1 MKLDPELR
9 KQLTSELILRA
20 NELYHDLENA
30 GYDERQQGW
39 FAAEEALWRKLA
51 QEHLLRMSPLRVL
64 DFGCGTG
71 LVSRTI
77 GPLLRAGDALTCCD
91 LSKGILEVCR
101 KNLESLPIRCQTNFL
116 HASGGCIPVANSSLD
131 AIVLNAV
138 LHHLFDLAAFA
149 SDCARA
155 LRPGGLLIVAHEP
168 SGDIERSDVGRWAI
182 LKHPGK
188 LGVWLAERS
197 ALAER
202 ALRGITSAVS
212 PGYRR
217 RNRMLA
223 EIARRLHEERLVD
236 RSLRGTELQ
245 GIVDVQVETGLR
257 RAAIESAFSGFEFV
271 NWDTYNQDQT
281 FGFVARRLTIN

>member
-1 MKLDPELR
+1 VKLNPELR
-9 KQLTSELILRA
+9 KQLSSQLILRA

-30 GYDERQQGW
+30 SYDERQQGW
-39 FAAEEALWRKLA
+39 FAAEEALWRTLA
-51 QEHLLRMSPLRVL
+51 NEHLLGISPLRVL

-77 GPLLRAGDALTCCD
+77 GPILRAGDELICCD
-91 LSKGILEVCR
+91 LSRGILEICQN
-101 KNLESLPIRCQTNFL
+101 NLASLAIPCQTNFL
-116 HASGGCIPVANSSLD
+116 HASGGCIPTADSSLD

-168 SGDIERSDVGRWAI
+168 SGDVARSDARRWAI

-188 LGVWLAERS
+188 FGVWLAERS

-212 PGYRR
+212 HGYRR

-245 GIVDVQVETGLR
+245 GIVDVQVEAGLR
-257 RAAIESAFSGFEFV
+257 RATIESAFSGFEFV
-271 NWDTYNQDQT
+271 KWDTYNHERT

>member
-1 MKLDPELR
+1 MKLNPELR
-9 KQLTSELILRA
+9 KRLTSQLILRA
-20 NELYHDLENA
+20 NELYHDFENA
-30 GYDERQQGW
+30 HYDERQQGW
-39 FAAEEALWRKLA
+39 FATEEALWRRLA
-51 QEHLLRMSPLRVL
+51 NQHLLGIRPLRVL

-77 GPLLRAGDALTCCD
+77 GPLLRAGDELTCCD
-91 LSKGILEVCR
+91 ISRGILEVCQ
-101 KNLESLPIRCQTNFL
+101 KNLESLPIPCQTNFL
-116 HASGGCIPVANSSLD
+116 HASGGRIPIADSALD

-138 LHHLFDLAAFA
+138 LHHLFDLAEFA

-168 SGDIERSDVGRWAI
+168 SGDVQPNGSRWTI

-188 LGVWLAERS
+188 LGVWLAEHS
-197 ALAER
+197 SLAER

-212 PGYRR
+212 NGYRR

-223 EIARRLHEERLVD
+223 EIARRLHEEGLVD

-245 GIVDVQVETGLR
+245 EIVDVQVEAGLR
-257 RAAIESAFSGFEFV
+257 RATIEFAFSGFEFV

-281 FGFVARRLTIN
+281 FGFVARRLAIN

>member
-1 MKLDPELR
+1 MKLNPELR
-9 KQLTSELILRA
+9 KRLTSQLILRA

-30 GYDERQQGW
+30 SYDERQQGW
-39 FAAEEALWRKLA
+39 FAAEEALWRRLA
-51 QEHLLRMSPLRVL
+51 NEHLLGISPLRVL

-77 GPLLRAGDALTCCD
+77 GPLLRAGDELTCCD
-91 LSKGILEVCR
+91 LSRGILEVCQ
-101 KNLESLPIRCQTNFL
+101 KNLESLPIPCRTNFL
-116 HASGGCIPVANSSLD
+116 HASGGRIPVADSSLD
-131 AIVLNAV
+131 AIVVNAV

-155 LRPGGLLIVAHEP
+155 LRPSGLLIVAHEP
-168 SGDIERSDVGRWAI
+168 SGDVERSDGRRWTI

-212 PGYRR
+212 NGYRR

-223 EIARRLHEERLVD
+223 EIARRLHEEGLVD

-245 GIVDVQVETGLR
+245 EIVDVQVEAGLH
-257 RAAIESAFSGFEFV
+257 RATVELALSAFEFV
-271 NWDTYNQDQT
+271 NWDTYNQEQT